1 MTLVAVFALV
11 IASPIARAQPSDDA
25 DARGRKLFD
34 EGKTAL
40 DAGDLAT
47 ACSSFE
53 QSYIV
58 SGVPGALLSW
68 ADCEERRERFA
79 TALALWKQG
88 EAKVVG
94 NEERRRYVRDRQTA
108 ILAKVSYIDL
118 RLPAAPLEDLK
129 VTLDGRAVDVT
140 AGPVAVD
147 AGEHTVVAEAKGR
160 ERSAETIRVAV
171 GERATATLFQAAPGE
186 PANKPEAPRPQP
198 PPEAAASSDPSLPFF
213 IAGGVTGGVGVASF
227 IGFGVTGGL
236 ILSACGDLGDCPA
249 SERGSVD
256 GLAVAN
262 AVTLGVG
269 VAGVAVGVILFA
281 VGATAEPE
289 PAPVEVGGFG
299 DAGLKMVL
307 PF

>member
-1 MTLVAVFALV
+1 MTLVAALALV
-11 IASPIARAQPSDDA
+11 TANLPARAQPADDA
-25 DARGRKLFD
+25 DARGRAMFED
-34 EGKTAL
+34 GKRAL

-147 AGEHTVVAEAKGR
+147 AGEHTVVAEARGR
-160 ERSAETIRVAV
+160 DRSEETIRVGV
-171 GERATATLFQAAPGE
+171 GERATATLFGGGTSGPPAKPDAP
-186 PANKPEAPRPQP
+186 PPQP
-198 PPEAAASSDPSLPFF
+198 PPDAAASSDPSLPFF
-213 IAGGVTGGVGVASF
+213 IAGGVTAGVGVASF

-262 AVTLGVG
+262 AVTLGLG
-269 VAGVAVGVILFA
+269 VAGVAAGVILFA
-281 VGATAEPE
+281 VGATADPE